1 MYKTLYSVFPP
12 AALECVSCPEGCE
25 VFNAPTHASSLLTS
39 MREFRNQKNLCDIT
53 LCVEEQEFDAHRVV
67 LAASSPYFNA
77 MFSHEHRESKLSK
90 VTLNGIDPSALKE
103 LIEFAYSATLTIC
116 EDNIQSLLTAA
127 NLLQVTSVIDAC
139 CKFLQDRIDTENCLG
154 LISFADMH
162 GFQNLYE
169 KSWRYALDNFR
180 KVTRCEE
187 FLAAPTSL
195 ITSLIKSEQLSV
207 KSEDEVLDC
216 VLKWYKHDKLSR
228 VDDLISILQHVKLP
242 LIPWEVISE
251 KILNEPS
258 LAVNT
263 NCQILVTKA
272 KCYQSDT
279 SIADELADTPEYAQY
294 MPRKSIGQRR
304 FIYVVGGETNPGRS
318 TVCSVEGFNPSQNTW
333 KTLAPMESC
342 RRGVGV
348 AVLDG
353 MLYAVGGS
361 DSIHALRLVER
372 YDLRQNRWTRLEDM
386 NQERSS
392 VAAIALRGFL
402 YAVGGYDGIMSCLSS
417 VERYDPNINSWSY
430 VCNMTIPRS
439 MHAVE
444 VYNDRLFVI
453 GGYDGATDLSSCEVY
468 DPETN
473 TWTEIEEMH
482 SKRCMPGV
490 GMLGGLF
497 YAVGGCDCSHSL
509 SSVEA
514 YDPEK
519 KQWTLIAEM
528 SEPRSGLGVAVV
540 GQKLYALGGY
550 CGSSSNYS
558 DTVECYDPESD
569 SWSQVANMIVGRR
582 RFGCCS

>member
-1 MYKTLYSVFPP
+1 
-12 AALECVSCPEGCE
+12 
-25 VFNAPTHASSLLTS
+25 

-67 LAASSPYFNA
+67 LAASSPYFSA
-77 MFSHEHRESKLSK
+77 MFTNEHRESKLKK
-90 VTLNGIDPSALKE
+90 VTLNEIEPAALRE

-127 NLLQVTSVIDAC
+127 NLLQITTVIDAC
-139 CKFLQDRIDTENCLG
+139 CKFLQDRIDAENCLG

-162 GFQNLYE
+162 GFKTLYE
-169 KSWRYALDNFR
+169 KSWRYALENFR
-180 KVTRCEE
+180 KVTKFEE
-187 FLAAPTSL
+187 FLTAPTSL
-195 ITSLIKSEQLSV
+195 LTNLIKSEQLRV

-216 VLKWYKHDKLSR
+216 VLKWYKHDELSR
-228 VDDLISILQHVKLP
+228 INDLTSILQHVKLP

-251 KILNEPS
+251 KILSDPS

-263 NCQILVTKA
+263 NCQILLTRA
-272 KCYQSDT
+272 KCYQSDA
-279 SIADELADTPEYAQY
+279 SVAEELADTPEYAQY

-333 KTLAPMESC
+333 KMLTPMESC

-372 YDLRQNRWTRLEDM
+372 YDLRKNCWTRLAEM

-392 VAAIALRGFL
+392 VAAIAHGSFL
-402 YAVGGYDGIMSCLSS
+402 YAIGGYDGIMSCLSS
-417 VERYDPNINSWSY
+417 VERYDPNLNTWTY
-430 VCNMTIPRS
+430 VADMTMPRS
-439 MHAVE
+439 MHAVD
-444 VYNDRLFVI
+444 VYKDKLYVI

-468 DPETN
+468 DPESN

-490 GMLGGLF
+490 GLLGGLF

-509 SSVEA
+509 SSVEV

-519 KQWTLIAEM
+519 EQWTLKAEM

-550 CGSSSNYS
+550 SGSSSNYS
-558 DTVECYDPESD
+558 NAVECYDPELD
-569 SWSQVANMIVGRR
+569 SWSQVATMTIGRR

>member
-1 MYKTLYSVFPP
+1 M
-12 AALECVSCPEGCE
+12 
-25 VFNAPTHASSLLTS
+25 LTS
-39 MREFRNQKNLCDIT
+39 LRELRKQKNLCDIT
-53 LCVEEQEFDAHRVV
+53 LCVEEHEFDAHRVV
-67 LAASSPYFNA
+67 LAASSPYFSA
-77 MFSHEHRESKLSK
+77 MFTHEHRESKLRK
-90 VTLNGIDPSALKE
+90 VTLNGIESSALRE
-103 LIEFAYSATLTIC
+103 LIDFAYSATLTIC

-127 NLLQVTSVIDAC
+127 NLLQITSVIDAC
-139 CKFLQDRIDTENCLG
+139 CKFLQDRIDVENCLG

-162 GFQNLYE
+162 GFTSLYE

-195 ITSLIKSEQLSV
+195 IMSLIKSEQLGV

-216 VLKWYKHDKLSR
+216 VLKWYRHDELSR
-228 VDDLISILQHVKLP
+228 VDALISVLQHVKLP

-251 KILNEPS
+251 KVLSVPL
-258 LAVNT
+258 LAVN
-263 NCQILVTKA
+263 NSCQILLTRA
-272 KCYQSDT
+272 KCFQSDS
-279 SIADELADTPEYAQY
+279 SIAEELAHTPEYAQY

-304 FIYVVGGETNPGRS
+304 FVYVVGGETNPGRS
-318 TVCSVEGFNPSQNTW
+318 TVCSVEGFNPSQNSW

-348 AVLDG
+348 AVLNG

-372 YDLRQNRWTRLEDM
+372 YDLRKNRWTRLKDM

-392 VAAIALRGFL
+392 VAAAAHGRFL
-402 YAVGGYDGIMSCLSS
+402 YAIGGYDGIMSCLSS
-417 VERYDPNINSWSY
+417 VERYDPNSNTWSY
-430 VCNMTIPRS
+430 MCEMTMPRS

-444 VYNDRLFVI
+444 VYKDKLYVI

-468 DPETN
+468 DLETN
-473 TWTEIEEMH
+473 TWTEIEDMH

-509 SSVEA
+509 SSVEV

-519 KQWTLIAEM
+519 RQWTLIAEM

-558 DTVECYDPESD
+558 DTVECYDPEQD
-569 SWSQVANMIVGRR
+569 CWTQVANMTAGRR